1 MIVPIND
8 VHAAYAKAL
17 LSTLKEASIR
27 AELSPANETLGKR
40 VREAELRKIPL
51 TIVIGDKEVSDRTV
65 SIRKHGN
72 KMSEVKSID
81 AFVEDIVIAVQE
93 KAL

>member
-1 MIVPIND
+1 MDVSSSATSFHFEIPND
-8 VHAAYAKAL
+8 
-17 LSTLKEASIR
+17 SE
-27 AELSPANETLGKR
+27 NER
-40 VREAELRKIPL
+40 CEAELRKIPL